1 MLNVETAVVGPYG
14 VNCYLVWDETSG
26 DGLVIDPGDEAEHL
40 VGLIEKLGFA
50 AGAIL
55 LTHGH
60 VDHIGAVTALRDIL
74 KVPLYVGEGE
84 EELLASPKANVSD
97 MLSNPITVSPAD
109 KVLADEELLRVGS
122 IELKVLQTPGHSP
135 GGVCYLHE
143 KQGLLF
149 CGDTLFAGSI
159 GRTDFPG
166 CSTELL
172 LRSINE
178 KIMTLPDEIVC
189 LSGHGPSTT
198 VGAERISNPFLQ
210 GTSFA

>member
-1 MLNVETAVVGPYG
+1 MLNVETAVVGEYG
-14 VNCYLVWDETSG
+14 VNCYLVWDDSSG
-26 DGLVIDPGDEAEHL
+26 DGLVIDPGDEADQL
-40 VGLIEKLGFA
+40 GDLIKKLGFTPR
-50 AGAIL
+50 AIL

-60 VDHIGAVTALRDIL
+60 VDHIGAVTALRDSL
-74 KVPLYVGEGE
+74 QLPLYIGIGE
-84 EELLASPKANVSD
+84 EELLANPKANVSE
-97 MLSNPITVSPAD
+97 LLENPITVLPAD
-109 KVLADEELLRVGS
+109 KVLADDDLVRVGS

-166 CSTELL
+166 CSLEVLL
-172 LRSINE
+172 SSINN

-189 LSGHGPSTT
+189 LPGHGPSTT
-198 VGAERISNPFLQ
+198 VGAERISNPFLK
-210 GTSFA
+210 GTSFV